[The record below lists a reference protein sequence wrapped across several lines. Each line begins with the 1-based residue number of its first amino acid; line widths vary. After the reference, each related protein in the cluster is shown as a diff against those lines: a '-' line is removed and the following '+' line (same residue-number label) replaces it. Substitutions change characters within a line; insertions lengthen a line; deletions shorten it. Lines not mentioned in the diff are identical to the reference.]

1 MTKIILIRGNSGSGK
16 TTVATRL
23 QSILGNGTL
32 LISQDVVR
40 REMLKVKDRPNNLS
54 IGLIETMITYGKNHC
69 EYIIIEGIMAENKY
83 GDMLRNALSDPRNVF
98 AYYYDLSFEETVA
111 RHNTKIGTDFGEEKM
126 KLWFTDQDF
135 IGLENERSISEE
147 ISENEMIEIVLNDL
161 NLSDILI

>member
-32 LISQDVVR
+32 IISQDVVR

-54 IGLIETMITYGKNHC
+54 IGLIETMIEYGKRHC

-83 GDMLRNALSDPRNVF
+83 GDMLRKILSDPRNVF

-111 RHNTKIGTDFGEEKM
+111 RHNTKMETDFGEEKM
-126 KLWFTDQDF
+126 KLWFTDKDF

-147 ISENEMIEIVLNDL
+147 ISEDQMIGIVLNDL
-161 NLSDILI
+161 NLKGE